1 MPQAGIAVTESDAQG
16 IGKRTNYAL
25 GRLMPITKTFY
36 EWADNVIGPDGKP
49 VRGPDG
55 KPQKVPNTGGERTYE
70 EYLKLPD
77 NKKGQKW
84 RFEVDPRVLKPD
96 LEFSTSRG
104 IMVGFD
110 EWGQVVLPSILDVV
124 GQGDE
129 SLKVFIQRA
138 GTGDWFI
145 EAEMKYIGM
154 YQDKPQTTFKFTR
167 MTQNLDEL
175 KAWNLERY
183 PKHENA
189 PSPEVVEKAKLVY
202 TRIAKKDRDRFLTL
216 ANGDAELAPFADKF
230 AANDFALLN

>member
-1 MPQAGIAVTESDAQG
+1 MPQAGRTVTATDTQG

-25 GRLMPITKTFY
+25 GRLMPIQAVYYK
-36 EWADNVIGPDGKP
+36 WADKVEDVGGMK
-49 VRGPDG
+49 V
-55 KPQKVPNTGGERTYE
+55 KVPGTGGEISYD
-70 EYLKLPD
+70 EYLGLPD

-84 RFEVDPRVLKPD
+84 TFEVDPRVLNPN

-104 IMVGFD
+104 IMVGFK
-110 EWGQVVLPSILDVV
+110 EWQEKVLPSILDVI
-124 GQGDE
+124 GQGDA
-129 SLKVFIQRA
+129 SLGVFVDRA

-145 EAEMKYIGM
+145 EAEMVYTGM

-189 PSPEVVEKAKLVY
+189 PSAEVVEKAKLVY